1 MKFRNFVKTEA
12 IKVGLQSTDKESV
25 IRELVVNLIA
35 TGQLKQ
41 EEQENIIQAILKRE
55 ELGSTGIGR
64 GIAVPHTK
72 HPSVSNPVGTIGIS
86 QRGVEFQSLDGEKVQ
101 LFFLLISPPDRPG
114 DHLRALENISKQ
126 LQNDTFCRFLKQSKT
141 AEDVRQILEEAD
153 DH

>member
-55 ELGSTGIGR
+55 ELGSTR
-64 GIAVPHTK
+64 
-72 HPSVSNPVGTIGIS
+72 SRVSKLGWREGSIV
-86 QRGVEFQSLDGEKVQ
+86 
-101 LFFLLISPPDRPG
+101 FLVD
-114 DHLRALENISKQ
+114 
-126 LQNDTFCRFLKQSKT
+126 FT
-141 AEDVRQILEEAD
+141 A
-153 DH
+153 